1 MLFGQDQRSAL
12 FKCMMRGVLY
22 TRIRGYASLMLDWRL
37 PFLDRLIW
45 LVDDGIQLNQQSIK
59 PSKNEF
65 WWNKNNLQISRIIP
79 PPKIKIASW
88 GWAEDAVW
96 ALLPLS
102 GSQWA
107 MTGTIWIT
115 KSMVDISWL
124 RASCFDLFIAW
135 KAVSSPEP
143 RQHLSTFDTWETLNY
158 SLVGNSIKWG
168 LWHVF
173 RQEQSIQL
181 GSMFLTMAP

>member
-22 TRIRGYASLMLDWRL
+22 LLYTRIRGDASLMLDWRL

-79 PPKIKIASW
+79 PPKIRIASW

-96 ALLPLS
+96 AWLPLS
-102 GSQWA
+102 GFQWA
-107 MTGTIWIT
+107 KTGTIYIT
-115 KSMVDISWL
+115 KSMLDISWL

-135 KAVSSPEP
+135 KAAQAQS
-143 RQHLSTFDTWETLNY
+143 LDTTFDTWETLNY
-158 SLVGNSIKWG
+158 SLVGTSIKWG

-173 RQEQSIQL
+173 RQEPSIQL